1 MNSYYTEVLIDH
13 NLHPLHRG
21 KIADADLTA
30 TLTNSSCGD
39 KLKIHL
45 KIKNRKIVDGS
56 FEGQG
61 CAVSQASADLMLDLL
76 IGKTI
81 KKATELAPLFQAMV
95 HGEEKDFSKLEDAQA
110 LQNVAKMPARTK
122 CALLA
127 WKVCKKLEN
136 Y

>member
-1 MNSYYTEVLIDH
+1 MYNEVLLDH
-13 NLHPLHRG
+13 NAHPYNKDAHIKATHKKHLHN
-21 KIADADLTA
+21 A
-30 TLTNSSCGD
+30 SCGD
-39 KLKIHL
+39 NITVELQVEKG
-45 KIKNRKIVDGS
+45 KIVDAAFSGV
-56 FEGQG
+56 G
-61 CAVSQASADLMLDLL
+61 CAISQASADLMLDLL
-76 IGKTI
+76 IGKTV
-81 KKATELAPLFQAMV
+81 KKATELAPLFQAMI